1 MKVQTILQHPQ
12 EVIGKRWREDQS
24 PEQARIL
31 GLARDALRFIL
42 ATGQHYPFE
51 DFRKGLQPAP
61 PVKYREDFL
70 ALTERLGKTV
80 EFFTNLLDEPDS
92 AGEEELIQVIL
103 DTLRFISATGQYE
116 AFSQYLEHLEAG
128 APPYIVAAFNTKQE
142 AQSWLD
148 QHPAPPCFAS
158 ILIGNDYHA
167 VMYDRETNFRR
178 LPKANSSISCYLVD
192 LEEEGPPVA
201 TASFATHEE
210 AEAWLRA
217 QPNPARRAWVTIG
230 SELYLAAY
238 HPKFNHRALYPLSM
252 ADGYRD
258 DA

>member
-1 MKVQTILQHPQ
+1 MKVRTILQHPQ
-12 EVIGKRWREDQS
+12 EVIGKRWREDQP

-42 ATGQHYPFE
+42 ATGMHYPFE
-51 DFRKGLQPAP
+51 NFRKGLHIP
-61 PVKYREDFL
+61 PVRHGDDFP
-70 ALTERLGKTV
+70 ALKERLSQT
-80 EFFTNLLDEPDS
+80 EAFFTNLLDEPDS

-116 AFSQYLEHLEAG
+116 AFSQYLEHLEAS
-128 APPYIVAAFNTKQE
+128 APPYVVAAFSTKQE
-142 AQSWLD
+142 AQAWLD
-148 QHPAPPCFAS
+148 KHLAPPHFADV
-158 ILIGNDYHA
+158 LIGNDYHA
-167 VMYDRETNFRR
+167 VLYDRETNFRR
-178 LPKANSSISCYLVD
+178 LPKAISINCYLVD
-192 LEEEGPPVA
+192 LEKEVPPVA

-217 QPNPARRAWVTIG
+217 QPNPARRAWVSIG
-230 SELYLAAY
+230 SEIYLAAY

-258 DA
+258 DDT

>member
-12 EVIGKRWREDQS
+12 EVIGKRWSEDQP

-31 GLARDALRFIL
+31 SLARDALCFISD
-42 ATGQHYPFE
+42 TGQHYPFE
-51 DFRKGLQPAP
+51 DFRKGLRSVPVVPPRNDFPAL
-61 PVKYREDFL
+61 EDRL
-70 ALTERLGKTV
+70 SKTEA
-80 EFFTNLLDEPDS
+80 FFTGLLDEPDS

-116 AFSQYLEHLEAG
+116 AFSQYLEHLEAC
-128 APPYIVAAFNTKQE
+128 APPYVVAAFNTKQE

-148 QHPAPPCFAS
+148 KHPDPPRFADV
-158 ILIGNDYHA
+158 LIGNDYHA
-167 VMYDRETNFRR
+167 VMCDRETNFRR
-178 LPKANSSISCYLVD
+178 LPRVRSINYYLAD
-192 LEEEGPPVA
+192 LEKKEPPVA

-217 QPNPARRAWVTIG
+217 QPNPARRTWVTIA

-238 HPKFNHRALYPLSM
+238 HPNFNHRALYPLSM

-258 DA
+258 DDT